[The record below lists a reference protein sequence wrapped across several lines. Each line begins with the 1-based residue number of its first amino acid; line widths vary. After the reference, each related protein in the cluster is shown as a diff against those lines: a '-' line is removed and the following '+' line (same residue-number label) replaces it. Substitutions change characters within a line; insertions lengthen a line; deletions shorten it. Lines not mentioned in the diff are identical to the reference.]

1 MEIAA
6 LITVRALLESEL
18 SWANDRYREINFM
31 SSHHQD
37 FIAVAEVDGTRAGI
51 GRLVAIDE
59 TTGELGGMYVFD
71 EFRNQGIAGAIVT
84 FLLEHSPYQQLFCI
98 PFAHLEGFY
107 GGFGFKPVSA
117 DMDVPCTVSGKVDW
131 CRDEYPT
138 PVALL
143 VRVAT

>member
-31 SSHHQD
+31 PSQDHD
-37 FIAVAEVDGTRAGI
+37 FIAVAEVDGKCAGI
-51 GRLVAIDE
+51 GRLVAVDE
-59 TTGELGGMYVFD
+59 TTGELGGIYVFD
-71 EFRNQGIAGAIVT
+71 EFRNQGIAGSIVT

-107 GGFGFKPVSA
+107 GSFGFKPVSA

-143 VRVAT
+143 VRVAP